1 MIIYKSKNHKQTT
14 MSSALVSA
22 YIPGTGPIEYH
33 HVIAPP
39 PLHGELNGAH
49 DNDGVNNNSDISGG
63 DVSGGAGVGAGNG
76 YHALPTYAV
85 HHHHHHQLT
94 PVQDQRSGWW

>member
-1 MIIYKSKNHKQTT
+1 

-39 PLHGELNGAH
+39 PPSDELVANG
-49 DNDGVNNNSDISGG
+49 NQNN
-63 DVSGGAGVGAGNG
+63 
-76 YHALPTYAV
+76 YALPTYSL
-85 HHHHHHQLT
+85 HQQLA
-94 PVQDQRSGWW
+94 PVQDQRGSWW